1 MISIVL
7 ISKDEPALDDTLA
20 AVGEQ
25 ARALDD
31 DFELILVDA
40 SAGRLDEIRQRHP
53 GVTWIDY
60 ERPPGVSVSIPH
72 QRNAGV
78 RAASGETIVFVDAG
92 CGPREAWLER
102 LVAPIRAGREDVV
115 AGIAPAPNDVNG
127 IYDDGIHNAS
137 KHEYLP
143 ECPTINVAFRRSAF
157 NAVGG
162 FDETFEYGSD
172 IDFSWR
178 LVDAG
183 YRIRSVSDAAV
194 EHDWGDGR
202 RQLKRAYAYG
212 KARVRLYSKHRSRLR
227 TAWRE
232 DPMVFVYPT
241 FILGLPLT
249 LRFPLYPA
257 LLAIPALRN
266 RSNGAARVLADHLV
280 FGAGALAEL
289 TRRRG

>member
-1 MISIVL
+1 VISIVV
-7 ISKDEPALDDTLA
+7 ISKDEPALDETLA
-20 AVGEQ
+20 AVDAQ
-25 ARALDD
+25 ARALDED
-31 DFELILVDA
+31 CELIVVDA
-40 SAGRLDEIRQRHP
+40 SEGRLDEIRQRHP
-53 GVTWIDY
+53 GVSWIDF
-60 ERPPGVSVSIPH
+60 ERPPGVRVSIPH

-78 RAASGETIVFVDAG
+78 RAANGETIVFVDAG
-92 CGPREAWLER
+92 CEPREAWLER
-102 LVAPIRAGREDVV
+102 LVAPIRSGHEDVV

-127 IYDDGIHNAS
+127 IYDAGIHES
-137 KHEYLP
+137 SRQEYLP

-157 NAVGG
+157 DAVGG
-162 FDETFEYGSD
+162 FDEAFEYGSD

-183 YRIRSVSDAAV
+183 HRIRSAPDAAV
-194 EHDWGDGR
+194 EHDWGDSS

-212 KARVRLYSKHRSRLR
+212 KARVRLYNKHRSRLR

-266 RSNGAARVLADHLV
+266 RRQGSLRVVADHLA
-280 FGAGALAEL
+280 FGAGGLVQL
-289 TRRRG
+289 TRR